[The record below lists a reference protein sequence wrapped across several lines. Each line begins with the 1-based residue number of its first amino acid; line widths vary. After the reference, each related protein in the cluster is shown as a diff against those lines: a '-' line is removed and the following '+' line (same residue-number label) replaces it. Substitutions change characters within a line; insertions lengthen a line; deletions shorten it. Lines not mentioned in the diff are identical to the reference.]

1 MAKIRK
7 SMTTNSVSEISEA
20 NFFRLLQ
27 PINLLPGN
35 IRLNTVSTEHLK
47 GEIQGS
53 LVQLIQAVLSFSA
66 YFTSAQHTASYNW

>member
-7 SMTTNSVSEISEA
+7 SMTTNSVSETFEA

-35 IRLNTVSTEHLK
+35 IRLNAVSTEHLK
-47 GEIQGS
+47 GRFKAHWFNPSKQS
-53 LVQLIQAVLSFSA
+53 
-66 YFTSAQHTASYNW
+66 